1 MEKIESFRKLPYQWA
16 YGTID
21 PRSNF
26 RSEPLVDPLGRKGK
40 GGVGYGESQVKN
52 TKISPKYK
60 IQTHNNKNVKENP
73 RIG

>member
-1 MEKIESFRKLPYQWA
+1 
-16 YGTID
+16 
-21 PRSNF
+21 
-26 RSEPLVDPLGRKGK
+26 VDPLGRKGK

>member
-1 MEKIESFRKLPYQWA
+1 
-16 YGTID
+16 
-21 PRSNF
+21 
-26 RSEPLVDPLGRKGK
+26 VDPLGRKGK
-40 GGVGYGESQVKN
+40 GGVGYGESQVEN